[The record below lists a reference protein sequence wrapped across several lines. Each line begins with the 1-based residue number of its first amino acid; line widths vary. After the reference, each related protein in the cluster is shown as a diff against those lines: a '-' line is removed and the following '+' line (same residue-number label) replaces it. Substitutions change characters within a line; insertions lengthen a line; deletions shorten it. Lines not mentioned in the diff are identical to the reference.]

1 VRDVHARARAIHGDD
16 GAVSG
21 FVGTVEDVTEAR
33 DAQRRLRDSED
44 FLDRT
49 GRVAGVGGWEVDLV
63 GGQIHWSDQT
73 CRIHGVAPG
82 HRPSFDEAI
91 DYYAPEAR
99 ATVRDA
105 FARLVADGTPIDLEL
120 PMITAQGRRI
130 QVRAVGE
137 LAYANGR
144 AVRAFGAVQDVTRRH
159 LAERALRE
167 GNRLL
172 TQLYERTPAMMH
184 SIDVDGVVLSVS
196 DRWLATMGYA
206 REEVVGSRVLGFF
219 TDDSRRQRQQDLQQL
234 WAQGH
239 HTSGVLQV
247 RRRDGRVLDIVAS
260 AIVQYDEAGR
270 ALRALVVTDDVT
282 ELLARTA
289 ELRREQVQR
298 ADVERY
304 AAELDA
310 LLAERSE
317 MLNVLAHEVR
327 QPLNNASAALQSAAA
342 ALADPRSQADAAER
356 LRRAEAVMHAVMS
369 GVDNTLAVAALL
381 GRGDKGSAAPL
392 EADIDIDTLLA
403 VAVGDM
409 PVAERDRVRIER
421 VTGTRT
427 ASMDMGLLRL
437 ALRNLLANALRYSPS
452 GSPVRLRVWDSDEPL
467 ALVLD
472 VIDEGPGIQ
481 DELLPRL
488 FERGTRGRHASGRAS
503 HGLGLYIVRRALAL
517 HGGRA
522 ELVSTGPQGTTMRLW
537 IAQAGEDLSASPGHA
552 AASGARNQ

>member
-1 VRDVHARARAIHGDD
+1 
-16 GAVSG
+16 
-21 FVGTVEDVTEAR
+21 VTEAR

-63 GGQIHWSDQT
+63 GGAIVWSDQT
-73 CRIHGVAPG
+73 CRIHGVEPG
-82 HRPSFDEAI
+82 HRPGFDEAI
-91 DYYAPEAR
+91 DFYAPEAR
-99 ATVRDA
+99 TTVRSA
-105 FARLVADGTPIDLEL
+105 FERMVTDGLPLDLEL
-120 PMITAQGRRI
+120 PMITAQGQRI

-137 LAYANGR
+137 VIHANGR
-144 AVRAFGAVQDVTRRH
+144 AVRAFGAFQDVTRRH
-159 LAERALRE
+159 EAEVALRDS
-167 GNRLL
+167 NRLL
-172 TQLYERTPAMMH
+172 TQLYEQTPAMMH
-184 SIDVDGVVLSVS
+184 SIDIDGVILSVS

-206 REEVVGSRVLGFF
+206 RDEVIGRDALEFF
-219 TDDSRRQRQQDLQQL
+219 TDDSRRLRANDQRQL
-234 WAQGH
+234 WTRGR
-239 HTSGVLQV
+239 HTSGVLHV

-282 ELLARTA
+282 ELLARTS
-289 ELRREQVQR
+289 ELKREQVQR

-317 MLNVLAHEVR
+317 MLDVLAHEVR

-381 GRGDKGSAAPL
+381 GQAGKTPAGPMQADV
-392 EADIDIDTLLA
+392 DIDALLA

-409 PVAERDRVRIER
+409 PVADRDRVRIER

-437 ALRNLLANALRYSPS
+437 ALRNLLANALRHSPA

-472 VIDEGPGIQ
+472 VIDQGPGIQ
-481 DELLPRL
+481 SDLLPRL
-488 FERGTRGRHASGRAS
+488 FERGTRGRHASGRTS
-503 HGLGLYIVRRALAL
+503 HGLGLYIVRKALEL

-522 ELVSTGPQGTTMRLW
+522 ELVATGAQGTTMRLW
-537 IAQAGEDLSASPGHA
+537 IAQAGEDLSSSSGQT